1 MFSSEGPFVVITVIL
16 EARIGRKVVTE
27 LNGESVGK
35 GKATPTRREREAA
48 NKRPLVAKRE
58 KLTKEQKRN
67 KAQDRLRVREAMDA
81 GDERYLPARD
91 KGPQRR
97 LVRDIVDSRYT
108 VGEFMV
114 PLMFGIIIVT
124 FLPSYANSP
133 SMQLNVL
140 VTLYLYFA
148 VSVADAVLIGRKVI
162 RMLGEKFGKDQVE
175 RGVRWYAAT
184 RAYQFRPLRVP
195 KPKVA
200 RGEIKKLRK

>member
-1 MFSSEGPFVVITVIL
+1 MSSSEGLLLVITVIL
-16 EARIGRKVVTE
+16 EARIGRNVLTE
-27 LNGESVGK
+27 VNGEPVGK

-58 KLTKEQKRN
+58 KLTKDQKRS
-67 KAQDRLRVREAMDA
+67 KAQERVRVREAMDA

-114 PLMFGIIIVT
+114 PLMFGVIVVT
-124 FLPSYANSP
+124 FLPNYSNSV
-133 SMQLNVL
+133 SMQQNVL
-140 VTLYLYFA
+140 IALYFYFA
-148 VSVADAVLIGRKVI
+148 VSVVDAMLIGRKVV

-195 KPKVA
+195 KPKVT
-200 RGEIKKLRK
+200 RGEIGKLGK